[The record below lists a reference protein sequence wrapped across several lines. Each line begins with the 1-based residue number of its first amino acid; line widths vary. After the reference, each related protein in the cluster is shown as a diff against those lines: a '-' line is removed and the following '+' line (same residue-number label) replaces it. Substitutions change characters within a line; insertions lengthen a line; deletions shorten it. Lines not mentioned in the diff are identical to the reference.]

1 MELHSFDEIEK
12 ECSEIMSTRVYGKR
26 KRFKSE
32 IESSRVTKSLV
43 QCGYLTRSLHS
54 LLKNGASLEVVSVV
68 YFFFFL
74 FFFFFLSNPSTLY
87 FSSLL
92 ILTLLL
98 FILISRLT
106 HQVRRHFTRCTPQS
120 SKEFFQFS
128 ARIKH

>member
-68 YFFFFL
+68 SFFFFL
-74 FFFFFLSNPSTLY
+74 FFSLKPFYSLLF
-87 FSSLL
+87 FSSHPD
-92 ILTLLL
+92 TLA
-98 FILISRLT
+98 FY
-106 HQVRRHFTRCTPQS
+106 FN
-120 SKEFFQFS
+120 K
-128 ARIKH
+128 